1 MKLKA
6 GSDVFKYSA
15 SYWTDSSTLNPSSM
29 TPSNMDDIDAKL
41 EAFNTYPFVMIKVCY
56 KTLDNCFEHT
66 MDSPYSSAQ
75 ALFSSGFHRDETIDK
90 TDWTDLFLPPGSPTW
105 YEDFWN
111 GNGGGKC
118 DPQRLGFNTQCND
131 NNWARIGYCVNLPD
145 QSCQPH
151 DNSDADS
158 PIGIGLRT
166 QNWPNYVNAP
176 FGEYFIHGAGS
187 AGVQSFQHQA
197 WLFVAGLD
205 PTPQPTPQP
214 TLQPT
219 STCNIDE
226 LKDSDGNCL
235 PKCEAGD
242 ALVDGVCRKVC
253 TDRRRLSRN
262 FGPEFSSDTSGD
274 GPSLQHMRHLADE
287 DCVDIEDANGDCP
300 AEVMALGATGAICF
314 TGDSLLTLQDGSN
327 IKFNDLQV
335 SESIRVDSSR
345 VDSSR
350 VESSYEDE

>member
-1 MKLKA
+1 MLPSFLQGNCGDEYKGYAKWLDPTSGVCSFATEDICALLVPEFPECEGTFFHWSEKTVPMQSA
-6 GSDVFKYSA
+6 YTGCYCATDTCESKIGS
-15 SYWTDSSTLNPSSM
+15 
-29 TPSNMDDIDAKL
+29 
-41 EAFNTYPFVMIKVCY
+41 TYDCHGHCHYNVYEI
-56 KTLDNCFEHT
+56 
-66 MDSPYSSAQ
+66 
-75 ALFSSGFHRDETIDK
+75 
-90 TDWTDLFLPPGSPTW
+90 PP
-105 YEDFWN
+105 
-111 GNGGGKC
+111 
-118 DPQRLGFNTQCND
+118 Q
-131 NNWARIGYCVNLPD
+131 
-145 QSCQPH
+145 
-151 DNSDADS
+151 
-158 PIGIGLRT
+158 
-166 QNWPNYVNAP
+166 
-176 FGEYFIHGAGS
+176 
-187 AGVQSFQHQA
+187 
-197 WLFVAGLD
+197 LD

-327 IKFNDLQV
+327 IKFNNLQV

-345 VDSSR
+345 VESSR